1 MTDSPFKQKLAHEIR
16 EFLAVFLFLAP
27 FFLAITNYRM
37 YLQGNFSN
45 PFLAYGLSLF
55 NALVLSKI
63 ILIGELVHL
72 GGRSS
77 NRPLIFITVN
87 KSAVFT
93 IFYLMFHL
101 LEEGVRGTL
110 HGKGFLHAIQAE
122 AFTSV
127 GGLLARLLFVF
138 FTFVPFFALMETRRA
153 MGIDRFHELFLGSAH
168 HPYTPRKA
176 PHDGQPIAGST
187 EERGNIPA

>member
-1 MTDSPFKQKLAHEIR
+1 MPAYLTDSPFKQKLAHEIR

-37 YLQGNFSN
+37 YLQANFSN
-45 PFLAYGLSLF
+45 PLLAYGMSLF
-55 NALVLSKI
+55 NAAVLSKI

-72 GGRSS
+72 GGRFS
-77 NRPLIFITVN
+77 NRPLIFVTVN

-101 LEEGVRGTL
+101 LEEGVRGAL
-110 HGKGFLHAIQAE
+110 HAKGFLQAIQAE

-138 FTFVPFFALMETRRA
+138 FTFLPFFALMETRRA
-153 MGIDRFHELFLGSAH
+153 MGIECFHELFLGTAH
-168 HPYTPRKA
+168 NANTRKG
-176 PHDGQPIAGST
+176 PHDRQPIAR
-187 EERGNIPA
+187 EHR

>member
-1 MTDSPFKQKLAHEIR
+1 MTDSSIKQKLAHEIR

-37 YLQGNFSN
+37 YLQENFSR
-45 PFLAYGLSLF
+45 PFLAYGMSLF

-72 GGRSS
+72 GGRFS
-77 NRPLIFITVN
+77 NRPSIFTTVN

-93 IFYLMFHL
+93 IFYFMFHL
-101 LEEGVRGTL
+101 LEDGVRGAL
-110 HGKGFLHAIQAE
+110 HGKAFLHAIQAE

-127 GGLLARLLFVF
+127 GGVMARLLFVF
-138 FTFVPFFALMETRRA
+138 FAFVPFFALMETRRA
-153 MGIDRFHELFLGSAH
+153 MGMDRFHELFLGSAH
-168 HPYTPRKA
+168 HRDTPGKA
-176 PHDGQPIAGST
+176 NHDGQLIGG
-187 EERGNIPA
+187 EHR

>member
-37 YLQGNFSN
+37 YLQANFSH
-45 PFLAYGLSLF
+45 PFLAYGMSLF
-55 NALVLSKI
+55 NAAVLSKI

-72 GGRSS
+72 GERFS
-77 NRPLIFITVN
+77 NRAIVFITVN

-93 IFYLMFHL
+93 IFYFMFHL
-101 LEEGVRGTL
+101 LEDGVRGAL

-127 GGLLARLLFVF
+127 GGVMARLLFVF
-138 FTFVPFFALMETRRA
+138 FAFVPFFALMETRQA
-153 MGIDRFHELFLGSAH
+153 IGMDRFH
-168 HPYTPRKA
+168 
-176 PHDGQPIAGST
+176 
-187 EERGNIPA
+187 

>member
-1 MTDSPFKQKLAHEIR
+1 MTDSPIKKLANEIR
-16 EFLAVFLFLAP
+16 EFLAVFLFVAP

-37 YLQGNFSN
+37 FLQANFSH
-45 PFLAYGLSLF
+45 PFLAYGMSLF

-72 GGRSS
+72 GGRFS
-77 NRPLIFITVN
+77 NSPLIFITVN

-101 LEEGVRGTL
+101 LEEGVRGAL

-127 GGLLARLLFVF
+127 EALLAHLLFVF
-138 FTFVPFFALMETRRA
+138 FAFIPFFALMETRRRI
-153 MGIDRFHELFLGSAH
+153 GIDRFRELFLSSSH
-168 HPYTPRKA
+168 NPNTSRKA
-176 PHDGQPIAGST
+176 PHAGQLIGK
-187 EERGNIPA
+187 EHR